1 MPAQGGGPIYQIPQT
16 SPAPS
21 NAVQRYG
28 IRASTATTDISNFLK
43 TEWINYNGMNNVLL
57 YASGVYQQAGSS
69 APYTGNNTV
78 GSSTDSINGTTV
90 NTVSAAQWAANG
102 EVSAT
107 SLRAPTVGLYF
118 IVNALGTGANADVTG
133 VFQFPSVPEGN
144 RRKSSYNSY
153 MAIGAMWIG
162 DTPWKRQVLY
172 GGTSTENTLIGRANL
187 PNPLT
192 GSPLIAGTGSSY
204 TETISQNPAQQA
216 VGGA

>member
-1 MPAQGGGPIYQIPQT
+1 
-16 SPAPS
+16 
-21 NAVQRYG
+21 
-28 IRASTATTDISNFLK
+28 LK

-78 GSSTDSINGTTV
+78 GSSTDSINGTAV

-118 IVNALGTGANADVTG
+118 IVNALGTGDNADVTG

-162 DTPWKRQVLY
+162 DTPWKRQVFY

-187 PNPLT
+187 SNPLT

-204 TETISQNPAQQA
+204 TESISANPQVVGS
-216 VGGA
+216 VGG